1 MDKCVRVIQD
11 GQPLSAMQQ
20 IEKNNKEDKM
30 SYRVTGITLV
40 GGLPSIQASHECD
53 TVDQVMLEWW
63 HMINPW
69 LACSRLVRMVRRQ
82 KLT

>member
-30 SYRVTGITLV
+30 SYGVTGITLV
-40 GGLPSIQASHECD
+40 GGNGVVRHPSKPAIG
-53 TVDQVMLEWW
+53 
-63 HMINPW
+63 
-69 LACSRLVRMVRRQ
+69 
-82 KLT
+82 

>member
-20 IEKNNKEDKM
+20 IEKNNKEDKI

-40 GGLPSIQASHECD
+40 GSNGAVCHLSKPAIRRSNATNRPQ
-53 TVDQVMLEWW
+53 
-63 HMINPW
+63 
-69 LACSRLVRMVRRQ
+69 LVR
-82 KLT
+82 

>member
-30 SYRVTGITLV
+30 SYRVTGITLAGNWRV
-40 GGLPSIQASHECD
+40 AMVWSAIHPSQPLD
-53 TVDQVMLEWW
+53 DQML
-63 HMINPW
+63 
-69 LACSRLVRMVRRQ
+69 A
-82 KLT
+82 K